1 MESIGSMG
9 ILSNIG
15 KNKELENILFRLEA
29 NLSNNYKDNARD
41 NLVELDKRYN
51 ELKDSGKLS
60 RKHVDKYGKILEEYK
75 VKMKGY
81 THKDQTPYW
90 T

>member
-1 MESIGSMG
+1 MG
-9 ILSNIG
+9 LFGNLG
-15 KNKELENILFRLEA
+15 KNKELESILFRLEA

-41 NLVELDKRYN
+41 NLLELEAKYN
-51 ELKDSGKLS
+51 QLKEAGKLS
-60 RKHVDKYGKILEEYK
+60 NKHEAHYGKVLEEYK
-75 VKMKGY
+75 AKMKGY

>member
-1 MESIGSMG
+1 MIVSIISV
-9 ILSNIG
+9 LSNIG
-15 KNKELENILFRLEA
+15 KNKELEEILFRLEA

-41 NLVELDKRYN
+41 NLIELENKFN
-51 ELKDSGKLS
+51 ELQESGKLS
-60 RKHVDKYGKILEEYK
+60 EKNVTKYAAVLEDYK

>member
-1 MESIGSMG
+1 MSIISVF
-9 ILSNIG
+9 SNIG
-15 KNKELENILFRLEA
+15 KNKELEEIIFRLEA

-41 NLVELDKRYN
+41 NLIEFDKAYN
-51 ELKDSGKLS
+51 QLKDEGKLKQ
-60 RKHVDKYGKILEEYK
+60 KHIDYYGKILEEYK
-75 VKMKGY
+75 TKMKGY

>member
-1 MESIGSMG
+1 MKIIS
-9 ILSNIG
+9 LLKNIG
-15 KNKELENILFRLEA
+15 KNKELEEILFRLEA

-41 NLVELDKRYN
+41 NLIEFDKTYN
-51 ELKDSGKLS
+51 SLKDEGKLKS
-60 RKHVDKYGKILEEYK
+60 NHVEYYGKILGEYK
-75 VKMKGY
+75 EKMKGY

>member
-1 MESIGSMG
+1 MSV
-9 ILSNIG
+9 LNNIG
-15 KNKELENILFRLEA
+15 KNKELEAILFRLEA

-41 NLVELDKRYN
+41 NLVEFEKIYTL
-51 ELKDSGKLS
+51 LKDEGKLKP
-60 RKHVDKYGKILEEYK
+60 KHIEYYGNVLNEYK
-75 VKMKGY
+75 EKMKGY

>member
-1 MESIGSMG
+1 MLGFIKN
-9 ILSNIG
+9 LG
-15 KNKELENILFRLEA
+15 KNKRLEEIIFRLEA

-41 NLVELDKRYN
+41 NLIELDKAYN
-51 ELKDSGKLS
+51 LLKDEGKLS
-60 RKHVDKYGKILEEYK
+60 AKHIEYYGKILDEYK
-75 VKMKGY
+75 EKMKGY

>member
-1 MESIGSMG
+1 MG
-9 ILSNIG
+9 IISVLSNIG
-15 KNKELENILFRLEA
+15 KNKELEEILFRLEA

-41 NLVELDKRYN
+41 NLIELENKFN
-51 ELKDSGKLS
+51 ELKESGKLS
-60 RKHVDKYGKILEEYK
+60 EKNVTKYGAILEDYK
-75 VKMKGY
+75 AKMKGY